1 MNGSWNT
8 PCARSARIVAGS
20 CLTPKKL
27 HSRIHIAALPRFR
40 GELRD
45 EAAEVAA
52 AWLRAAMTGT
62 RLARASA

>member
-20 CLTPKKL
+20 CLTPEKKL
-27 HSRIHIAALPRFR
+27 LTVASVIAALPRLR

-52 AWLRAAMTGT
+52 AWLRVG
-62 RLARASA
+62 R